1 MTRRFPLSALIL
13 LAGLSA
19 CATPVPD
26 RGVEARTPTEHYK
39 ATAEARPEEIRLAV
53 HAQGLSTTQ
62 ATALAQFAA
71 TWSNAE
77 GGQITL
83 WSPVGGPDAQA
94 AFRTGEGAR
103 TFLIAQ
109 GVPADRIAI
118 QGYDAQ
124 GDVQASLRV
133 GYMRYEAVV
142 PKCGQAWQNISHSRS
157 NDVQQNFGCAV
168 TANLAAQ
175 IANPA
180 DLVRPRE
187 MSPADAS
194 RRLTVLEKY
203 RKGEVVSSAKD
214 AQAQGVISNAIK

>member
-1 MTRRFPLSALIL
+1 MTRRFSLPVLLL

-26 RGVEARTPTEHYK
+26 RVAKARTPTEHYK
-39 ATAEARPEEIRLAV
+39 ATAQARPEEIRLAV
-53 HAQGLSTTQ
+53 HAQGLSANQ
-62 ATALAQFAA
+62 ASALAQFAA
-71 TWSNAE
+71 DWANGE

-94 AFRTGEGAR
+94 TFRTGEGAR
-103 TFLIAQ
+103 TVLIGQ

-124 GDVQASLRV
+124 GDAQAALRV

-142 PKCGQAWQNISHSRS
+142 PACGRAWQNVAHSAN
-157 NDVQQNFGCAV
+157 NDVQQNFGCAT

-180 DLVRPRE
+180 DLVRPRD
-187 MSPADAS
+187 MGPPDAQ
-194 RRLTVLEKY
+194 RRLTVLDKY

-214 AQAQGVISNAIK
+214 AQAQGVVSQAIK

>member
-1 MTRRFPLSALIL
+1 MTRRVLLPLLVLA
-13 LAGLSA
+13 AGLSA
-19 CATPVPD
+19 CATPIPD
-26 RGVEARTPTEHYK
+26 RVVEAKTPTEHYK
-39 ATAEARPEEIRLAV
+39 ATAQARPEEIRLVV

-62 ATALAQFAA
+62 AAALAQFADD
-71 TWSNAE
+71 WSNAE

-103 TFLIAQ
+103 TFLISR
-109 GVPADRIAI
+109 GVPADRIAV

-133 GYMRYEAVV
+133 GYMRYEAII
-142 PKCGQAWQNISHSRS
+142 PACGQAWQNVAHSRS

-180 DLVRPRE
+180 DLVRPRD
-187 MSPADAS
+187 MGPVDSQ
-194 RRLTVLEKY
+194 RRMTVLDKY

-214 AQAQGVISNAIK
+214 AQAQGVISDAIK

>member
-1 MTRRFPLSALIL
+1 MTRPLSLSVLVL
-13 LAGLSA
+13 LAGLGA

-26 RGVEARTPTEHYK
+26 RVATARTPTEHYK
-39 ATAEARPEEIRLAV
+39 ATAEARPQEIRLVV

-62 ATALAQFAA
+62 AAALAKFAA
-71 TWSNAE
+71 DWSNGE

-94 AFRTGEGAR
+94 TFRTGEGAR
-103 TFLIAQ
+103 GFLVGQ

-124 GDVQASLRV
+124 GDQQAALRI
-133 GYMRYEAVV
+133 GYMRYESIV
-142 PKCGQAWQNISHSRS
+142 PACGQVWKNVAHSAD
-157 NDVQQNFGCAV
+157 NDVQPNFGCAV

-180 DLVRPRE
+180 DLMRPRD
-187 MSPADAS
+187 MGPPDAQ
-194 RRLTVLEKY
+194 RRLTVLDKY
-203 RKGEVVSSAKD
+203 RKGEVVSSAQD
-214 AQAQGVISNAIK
+214 AQAQGVVSTAIK